1 MLPAAGEQPS
11 AVRAFPVSSRSRK
24 GVPQRELEQAAELY
38 RDFRE
43 RGVGQLK
50 RRQIDWPRVTVQVGR
65 VLAIEYSTSHGP
77 KPERYRHDFAA
88 WARPE
93 FDVSADGRLLLCM
106 PGNYVFTERGIVD
119 TRQPGRR
126 RSRP

>member
-1 MLPAAGEQPS
+1 M
-11 AVRAFPVSSRSRK
+11 SSRSPK
-24 GVPQRELEQAAELY
+24 DATQRELDQAAGLY

-50 RRQIDWPRVTVQVGR
+50 RRQMEWPRVSVQIGR
-65 VLAIEYSTSHGP
+65 VLAIEYETTHGE

-93 FDVSADGRLLLCM
+93 LNASADGRLLLIL
-106 PGNYVFTERGIVD
+106 PGNFVFTERGIVD
-119 TRQPGRR
+119 TRRPRGRG
-126 RSRP
+126 SRP

>member
-1 MLPAAGEQPS
+1 M
-11 AVRAFPVSSRSRK
+11 SSRSRK
-24 GVPQRELEQAAELY
+24 GLPQRELEQAAELY

-43 RGVGQLK
+43 RGIGQLK
-50 RRQIDWPRVTVQVGR
+50 RRQIDWPKVSVHIGR
-65 VLAIEYSTSHGP
+65 VLAVEYETTHGEQ
-77 KPERYRHDFAA
+77 PERYRHDFAA

-93 FDVSADGRLLLCM
+93 FNASADGRLLLIL
-106 PGNYVFTERGIVD
+106 PGNFVFTERGILD

>member
-1 MLPAAGEQPS
+1 M
-11 AVRAFPVSSRSRK
+11 SSRSRK
-24 GVPQRELEQAAELY
+24 LPARELEQAAELY

-43 RGVGQLK
+43 RGVGQVK
-50 RRQIDWPRVTVQVGR
+50 RRPIDWPRVAVQIGR
-65 VLAIEYSTSHGP
+65 VLAIEYETSHGE

-93 FDVSADGRLLLCM
+93 LTCSSDGRLLLIL
-106 PGNYVFTERGIVD
+106 PGNFVFTERGIVD
-119 TRQPGRR
+119 TRRPGKR